1 MYTKSMLSDFIAKQ
15 LGKAR
20 YRLLDDGSYFGEVV
34 GVQGVWANTKK
45 LEDYRKELQEVLED
59 WLVLKLQSGEKVPGI
74 TIKRDRR
81 SLVKHA

>member
-1 MYTKSMLSDFIAKQ
+1 M
-15 LGKAR
+15 GKAR